1 MEKPINKFLA
11 VPALMGGVESEP
23 FLYELNSFVDHGS
36 FDFGLHFH
44 CKDNNIIINKIGII
58 SNQN

>member
-1 MEKPINKFLA
+1 
-11 VPALMGGVESEP
+11 MGGFESEP
-23 FLYELNSFVDHGS
+23 FLYELNPFVDHGS